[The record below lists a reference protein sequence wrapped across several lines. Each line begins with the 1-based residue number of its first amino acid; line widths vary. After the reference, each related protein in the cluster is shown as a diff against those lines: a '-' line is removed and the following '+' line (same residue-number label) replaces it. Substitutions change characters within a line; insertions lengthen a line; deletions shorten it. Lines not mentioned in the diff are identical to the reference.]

1 MRNVILVLVSG
12 CLLASANCFG
22 SLDDEFVYSITL
34 NSSAETILNDNQ
46 AVGVE
51 DASGWKFAFQGALSG
66 APRGFN
72 NTIFAFKDDTLASIT
87 MSLFPETGY
96 FDSYT
101 EQRNW
106 VKELAEI
113 IVKNASRKYKSEE
126 PKTDWIDCDILSS
139 CRSTITFSGSV
150 KSFSV
155 TYRQNKVYYLKDQLD
170 EKSTRKKTLDE
181 LCTNLLGLESYV
193 YSSLSVSYNSSGSE
207 IPKALINE
215 AFTYVDTT
223 HFSSASYFSRL
234 KYYDWRTRFTA
245 RNGNV
250 LKRDRDYCQFHRVP
264 ESIPGTFDSGGT
276 LWKLS
281 PQKISRAIR
290 FQ

>member
-1 MRNVILVLVSG
+1 MRSVILVLFSG
-12 CLLASANCFG
+12 CLASAACFG

-34 NSSAETILNDNQ
+34 NSSAETILNESQ
-46 AVGVE
+46 SVGVE
-51 DASGWKFAFQGALSG
+51 GASGWKFAFQGALSG

-72 NTIFAFKDDTLASIT
+72 NTILAFKDDTLSSIT
-87 MSLFPETGY
+87 MSLFPKTGY

-101 EQRNW
+101 DQRNW
-106 VKELAEI
+106 VKDLAKI
-113 IVKNASRKYKSEE
+113 IVRNASKKYKTEE
-126 PKTDWIDCDILSS
+126 PKTDWIDCDILSP
-139 CRSTITFSGSV
+139 CKSTVTFSGSV

-155 TYRQNKVYYLKDQLD
+155 TYRQNKVYYLKDRLD
-170 EKSTRKKTLDE
+170 ENSVRKKTLDE
-181 LCTNLLGLESYV
+181 LCTNLLGLESFV
-193 YSSLSVSYNSSGSE
+193 YSSLSISYNSSGSE

-215 AFTYVDTT
+215 AFTYADTT
-223 HFSSASYFSRL
+223 HFSSSSYFSQL
-234 KYYDWRTRFTA
+234 KSYDWRVRFTA
-245 RNGNV
+245 SNGSV
-250 LKRDRDYCQFHRVP
+250 LKRDEGYCQFHRVP